1 MCARVVLNSSS
12 KRKRRRR
19 EEDAADSAIQCALRE
34 RAHLLAMRR
43 LDACPGAADTVE
55 RARTAA
61 RARRAAVAGLDDRL
75 RATHRAAIMADHAV
89 LRDMHEGV
97 QREAQAYAARI
108 RQAARARR
116 AMVLAGRQGGGGNS
130 RGEYERRIQM
140 LLMGETPPRR
150 SRVRAAADVA
160 AANSGPIGTHGLH
173 SGEDKV
179 HRSSA
184 DARTASPL
192 PPHYAD

>member
-1 MCARVVLNSSS
+1 
-12 KRKRRRR
+12 
-19 EEDAADSAIQCALRE
+19 
-34 RAHLLAMRR
+34 
-43 LDACPGAADTVE
+43 
-55 RARTAA
+55 
-61 RARRAAVAGLDDRL
+61 
-75 RATHRAAIMADHAV
+75 
-89 LRDMHEGV
+89 MHEGV

-116 AMVLAGRQGGGGNS
+116 AMVLAGWKGDGGHS
-130 RGEYERRIQM
+130 RGEHERRVQM

-173 SGEDKV
+173 SGEDEV

-192 PPHYAD
+192 PPHYAY

>member
-1 MCARVVLNSSS
+1 
-12 KRKRRRR
+12 
-19 EEDAADSAIQCALRE
+19 
-34 RAHLLAMRR
+34 
-43 LDACPGAADTVE
+43 
-55 RARTAA
+55 
-61 RARRAAVAGLDDRL
+61 
-75 RATHRAAIMADHAV
+75 MADHAV

-130 RGEYERRIQM
+130 RGEHERRVQM
-140 LLMGETPPRR
+140 LLRGETPPRR

-173 SGEDKV
+173 SGEDEV

-192 PPHYAD
+192 PPPYAD